1 MSQPV
6 MLYAALSALFLVF
19 LSARVI
25 HGRVVFKVDIG
36 DGGNEEMKRRIRVQ
50 ANFIEYVPLALILM
64 LFVQQAGFSTWIV
77 HLLGVTLILARV
89 LHAMG
94 LSRFSGVSKGR
105 FIGATA
111 TFIVLLAG
119 AVLSL
124 LGAFDVHF

>member
-6 MLYAALSALFLVF
+6 MLYAALSALLLVL

-25 HGRVVFKVDIG
+25 QGRIVFKVDIG

-64 LFVQQAGFSTWIV
+64 QFVQQAGFSAWIV

-89 LHAMG
+89 LHATG
-94 LSRFSGVSKGR
+94 LGRVSGASKGR

-111 TFIVLLAG
+111 TFVVLLVG

-124 LGAFDVHF
+124 LGTFGVHF